1 MITIFLFKK
10 NDCCAVPVDQDDIG
24 LYITLTYINTMKM
37 TYDLNFDLYR
47 SGKQDGCTIHINIVV
62 REAVNL
68 KKLLFDYL

>member
-10 NDCCAVPVDQDDIG
+10 NDCCAVLVDQNDFG
-24 LYITLTYINTMKM
+24 LYITYTYINTMKT

-62 REAVNL
+62 REAVDL